1 MRNDQWLLLYRRR
14 TSGISIPRIQ
24 LSNRTAAE
32 DETADFVIGTLSVAN
47 SEASWTFSITADPDS
62 KFKIANDDELQ
73 LDDTLDYETAASHS
87 VTIQADNGVDT
98 PITRTF
104 TISVT
109 NVLEV
114 TLAALSLDTD
124 EIEENSAEDTVVG
137 AVQDKSTGSTLTLID
152 DAGGRFKLSGTNIVA
167 GATNIDYE
175 AATSYEITLRE
186 THADASNS
194 PRDTVIEITVI
205 DDADDTDTVPD
216 AFEVG
221 DWSIAAG
228 DEEADVTISS
238 LPADGGDTIT
248 DIEYRL
254 DGGSWVSSGGTTS
267 FTISGLTNDQEYDVE
282 LRAVNGVGAGAASDV
297 KQVTPEGA
305 DEPTWTPLD
314 PTTPAAIWL
323 DPSDLSSMWKERTGA
338 SATTPAVVDDVVGT
352 ILNKGSLGGYAVA
365 GTDAARPILRKS
377 GDIYWL
383 EFDGSDDLLAL
394 PVAGPLGAN
403 VTLAMAIR
411 DLAGSHGNIRWFA
424 GIGHVSGADN
434 TSGNTMCLVTGW
446 STSNVNIGVMSASG
460 AYATGTLLAHTL
472 GSDEVWIAT
481 KASANYSN
489 QLDNGTPGTQGSY
502 TNQSI
507 GSASSNPFKVGAA
520 NTGQTQTSYRLH
532 GAVMAAVVWAGD
544 DLDNLRTYLGAQ
556 QGRSL

>member
-216 AFEVG
+216 AFEAG

-228 DEEADVTISS
+228 DEQADVTISD

-248 DIEYRL
+248 DVEYRL
-254 DGGSWVSSGGTTS
+254 DGGSWVSSGGTSS
-267 FTISGLTNDQEYDVE
+267 FTVSGLTNDQEYDVE
-282 LRAVNGVGAGAASDV
+282 LRAVNSIGAGPSSDV
-297 KQVTPEGA
+297 KSVTPAEPSSALHVTDDFNRANGGLGDDWTTYNGSPAISSNKFSGGSGNNGA
-305 DEPTWTPLD
+305 YWAVGEFAADQYAQ
-314 PTTPAAIWL
+314 AAIG
-323 DPSDLSSMWKERTGA
+323 DEST
-338 SATTPAVVDDVVGT
+338 SAGHYYGVGVRMGPAQ
-352 ILNKGSLGGYAVA
+352 GYAWWYENSTGGKLQLWKSDGSGGWTMVGSTTTTGVGELVA
-365 GTDAARPILRKS
+365 GDVLRAEVEGDTHRLYINDVLAATRTDSSFLT
-377 GDIYWL
+377 G
-383 EFDGSDDLLAL
+383 
-394 PVAGPLGAN
+394 GAPGLDCTN
-403 VTLAMAIR
+403 TASL
-411 DLAGSHGNIRWFA
+411 DNFA
-424 GIGHVSGADN
+424 GGD
-434 TSGNTMCLVTGW
+434 
-446 STSNVNIGVMSASG
+446 
-460 AYATGTLLAHTL
+460 
-472 GSDEVWIAT
+472 
-481 KASANYSN
+481 
-489 QLDNGTPGTQGSY
+489 
-502 TNQSI
+502 
-507 GSASSNPFKVGAA
+507 F
-520 NTGQTQTSYRLH
+520 QT
-532 GAVMAAVVWAGD
+532 A
-544 DLDNLRTYLGAQ
+544 
-556 QGRSL
+556 